1 MLAKRVIYIT
11 ASEANIYLWKEACLQ
26 GPEEFRLDQDGLKSF
41 SSRLSDSEEMLTY
54 LIVDVVEEE
63 FRNETVPH
71 LFGRERKEFI
81 NRRLDQY
88 YRATPY
94 RGSLIQGREEAGR
107 RDDRIL
113 FTALTNPDVVNPWVE
128 CLLEHKVPIAGIY
141 TPSVLG
147 GDLLQ
152 KLGINSEN
160 VLLMTRQKNSGVR
173 QSYFQGKQ
181 LKLSRLVPIGELNE
195 ELSAELI
202 FSEIEKA
209 RRYLARLQLLP
220 FDKALDVCVIGD
232 SETIEI
238 ISDNSPGNSPD
249 NSPGEN
255 RDADL
260 ARLHVFNIDDLFV
273 DLGIKQQESARF
285 CDQIYSRLLI
295 TKAPALNYTGV
306 GDARYR
312 KYRQNRLAMY
322 AASVVFFMASLVW
335 GGMNFIE
342 GGVLE
347 SKSQDAR
354 KSAAIVQSEYDM
366 VVAKIPETSIRPD
379 GLKESVE
386 IAKILKAHKALPQPL
401 LKAISM
407 GFNDASLKM
416 DSIEWVVT
424 SDPDASVD
432 SKHKDRIQK
441 VAIEAAGNLQSD
453 NTEKLY
459 QVALVKGS
467 FEKFSGDYRKAFDA
481 VNNLASRLKGHADII
496 NVQAIRLPLDVSSS
510 SNLAGQT
517 GIKAVA
523 GDAVFVLRVVLE
535 VRHGQG

>member
-41 SSRLSDSEEMLTY
+41 SSLLNDSEEMLTY

-94 RGSLIQGREEAGR
+94 KGSLIQGREEAGR

-113 FTALTNPDVVNPWVE
+113 FTALTNPDVVNPWIE
-128 CLLEHKVPIAGIY
+128 RLLEHKVPIAGIY

-152 KLGINSEN
+152 KLGINFEN

-195 ELSAELI
+195 ELSAELV
-202 FSEIEKA
+202 FNEIEKA

-220 FDKALDVCVIGD
+220 FDKALDVCVISD

-238 ISDNSPGNSPD
+238 ISDNSPDNSPD
-249 NSPGEN
+249 NN
-255 RDADL
+255 RDTDL

-273 DLGIKQQESARF
+273 DLGIKQQESERF
-285 CDQIYSRLLI
+285 CDRIYSRLLI

-335 GGMNFIE
+335 SGMNFIE

-347 SKSQDAR
+347 SESQDAH
-354 KSAAIVQSEYDM
+354 KSAVIVQSEYDM
-366 VVAKIPETSIRPD
+366 VIAKIPETSIRPD

-401 LKAISM
+401 LKAIST
-407 GFNDASLKM
+407 GFDDASLRM

-432 SKHKDRIQK
+432 IKHKDRIQK
-441 VAIEAAGNLQSD
+441 VGEAL
-453 NTEKLY
+453 
-459 QVALVKGS
+459 
-467 FEKFSGDYRKAFDA
+467 SGC
-481 VNNLASRLKGHADII
+481 SGE
-496 NVQAIRLPLDVSSS
+496 
-510 SNLAGQT
+510 G
-517 GIKAVA
+517 
-523 GDAVFVLRVVLE
+523 
-535 VRHGQG
+535 

>member
-1 MLAKRVIYIT
+1 MLAKRVVYIT
-11 ASEANIYLWKEACLQ
+11 ASEANVYLFKDACLH
-26 GPEEFRLDQDGLKSF
+26 GPEEFRLDQNGLKSF
-41 SSRLSDSEEMLTY
+41 SSLLSGSDEMLTY

-71 LFGRERKEFI
+71 LFGGERKALI
-81 NRRLDQY
+81 DRRLDQY

-94 RGSLIQGREEAGR
+94 KGSLIQGREEAGR

-128 CLLEHKVPIAGIY
+128 CLLENKVPIVGIY

-147 GDLLQ
+147 CDLLQ
-152 KLGINSEN
+152 QLEVNFEN

-181 LKLSRLVPIGELNE
+181 LMLSRLVPIAELNE
-195 ELSAELI
+195 ELSAELV

-220 FDKALDVCVIGD
+220 FDKALDVCVISD

-238 ISDNSPGNSPD
+238 ISGNSPGNSPG
-249 NSPGEN
+249 NFPGKY
-255 RDADL
+255 RDTDL
-260 ARLHVFNIDDLFV
+260 ARLHVFNIEDLFV
-273 DLGIKQQESARF
+273 DLGINQQESARF
-285 CDQIYSRLLI
+285 CDRIYSRLLMAK
-295 TKAPALNYTGV
+295 TPALSYTGA
-306 GDARYR
+306 GDTKYR
-312 KYRQNRLAMY
+312 KSRQKRLAMY

-335 GGMNFIE
+335 SSMNFIE
-342 GGVLE
+342 GGLLE
-347 SKSQDAR
+347 SHSQEAH
-354 KSAAIVQSEYDM
+354 KSALLVQSEYDKIF
-366 VVAKIPETSIRPD
+366 AKIPETSVKPG

-386 IAKILKAHKALPQPL
+386 IEKALKNHKALPQPL
-401 LKAISM
+401 LMAISM
-407 GFNDASLKM
+407 GFDDASLKM
-416 DSIEWVVT
+416 DSIEWIVT

-432 SKHKDRIQK
+432 GRYKNKIQNI
-441 VAIEAAGNLQSD
+441 AIKAAGKLQSD

-459 QVALVKGS
+459 QVALVNGS
-467 FEKFSGDYRKAFDA
+467 FEKFSGNYRKAFDA

-496 NVQAIRLPLDVSSS
+496 DVQAIRLPLDIS
-510 SNLAGQT
+510 SNSSLTGQT
-517 GIKAVA
+517 GIKADA
-523 GDAVFVLRVVLE
+523 RDAVFVLRVVLE